1 MSTVNSVFKELEPD
15 NEVPEYLKQ
24 ALVSEVDTIRNTMHV
39 VTLFTEHFLS
49 AITIGLSFNENEN
62 N

>member
-49 AITIGLSFNENEN
+49 AITIGLSFNENE
-62 N
+62 